1 MYRRDVHLRFSIY
14 SLKEGVLQTQQPF
27 SFHESSLLSG
37 HSTPKVQPKQGN
49 YWSSNGVP
57 SYSVACKTFSITRK
71 KQGDFLQQSLIL
83 FFLYDIPGIPV
94 ASPWKI
100 PSGFLKRI
108 IRTKWEFGELSPNE
122 EAKSI
127 LTKMNFS
134 CVRWHIFT
142 IEIYPVLCSHIQ
154 SKFLVWEQTPKNPTV
169 KFSFFSFHFQLHYL
183 QLGIWIR
190 CKIL

>member
-1 MYRRDVHLRFSIY
+1 MYIWGFLFILWKKEFYRFNSHFPSMRAACY
-14 SLKEGVLQTQQPF
+14 LATQHPRCNP
-27 SFHESSLLSG
+27 SKVITG
-37 HSTPKVQPKQGN
+37 HYGI
-49 YWSSNGVP
+49 P

-83 FFLYDIPGIPV
+83 FFLYDIPGNPV

-108 IRTKWEFGELSPNE
+108 LRTKWEFGELSPNK

-127 LTKMNFS
+127 LTKMDFS

-142 IEIYPVLCSHIQ
+142 IEIYPVLSSDIQ
-154 SKFLVWEQTPKNPTV
+154 SKCLVWEQTPKNPTV